1 MINASI
7 MAANMCK
14 NSLKNVESD
23 NNKILYETLLDF
35 LQLNGTYC
43 LNKPRINI
51 RIWGWEEQGDVM
63 DIGNGLR
70 TGWSE
75 VLMPVV
81 ILLLGI
87 KQPGRGLK
95 QFLLSSVQV
104 KNIWRY
110 GSPYMP
116 SCLWQRKIYLM
127 TVRRRGWGWVGCR
140 KEINIWVWTWI
151 WFKRFEREV
160 E

>member
-51 RIWGWEEQGDVM
+51 RI
-63 DIGNGLR
+63 
-70 TGWSE
+70 
-75 VLMPVV
+75 
-81 ILLLGI
+81 
-87 KQPGRGLK
+87 
-95 QFLLSSVQV
+95 
-104 KNIWRY
+104 
-110 GSPYMP
+110 
-116 SCLWQRKIYLM
+116 
-127 TVRRRGWGWVGCR
+127 
-140 KEINIWVWTWI
+140 
-151 WFKRFEREV
+151 
-160 E
+160 